1 MTRRTTFQL
10 FAIISL
16 VATMGYALDDSV
28 TVSGDDGTAETGSTE
43 TGSTETGDTETGDT
57 EPDGVEA
64 DNNET
69 ESPTTQ
75 IADQKGAKPNELD
88 GTDNGGVRLREGMK
102 FVNRVGELRDAGG
115 RVAFYPDGQ
124 TQSLPLLENLA
135 LERVSH
141 DLDQTHRKWSVTGI
155 VTEYK
160 GGNYLLLHRAVLKAR
175 VSTSSGPRS

>member
-16 VATMGYALDDSV
+16 VATMGYALDDGV
-28 TVSGDDGTAETGSTE
+28 PVSGDGDTADIQTGSTE
-43 TGSTETGDTETGDT
+43 TGSTE
-57 EPDGVEA
+57 PDSSEA

-69 ESPTTQ
+69 DSQTTP
-75 IADQKGAKPNELD
+75 IADRKSAKPNELA
-88 GTDNGGVRLREGMK
+88 GADNGGVRLREGMK

-115 RVAFYPDGQ
+115 RVAFYPDGE
-124 TQSLPLLENLA
+124 THSLPLLENLA

-175 VSTSSGPRS
+175 VSHSSGPRS